1 MNHNNIKTNIW
12 IDCDPGIDDA
22 VALAM
27 AAASRE
33 QLHLLGVST
42 VAGNQTSD
50 RVTGNALKLMT
61 FFGMDD
67 VPVVRGARG
76 PLVRPVEPAEDIHGA
91 DGLGGCVL
99 PETEKKTASESGIFY
114 MYSRI
119 MGLPEG
125 ETVTLVPTGPMT
137 NIALLL
143 RTFPEV
149 KERIGRIVFMG
160 GSSGA
165 GNVTPAAEFNIWADP
180 EAAQMVFAAG
190 LPMVMCGLDVTLQ
203 SGLYGGQI
211 EKLCRSDR
219 QAERACGRMLRFYLD
234 TTRHEGEENM
244 VAIHDAVT
252 ILYLTN
258 PELFAGRN
266 VTVNVD
272 CGWDAGRG
280 RTVCVDQTAQTVAAG
295 KEPGGAKPLDSLCKE
310 KSEEDGNHRQP
321 VYLLDQVNL
330 PEFQKILL
338 SKLRSLG

>member
-1 MNHNNIKTNIW
+1 MNKTNIW

-27 AAASRE
+27 AAASRN
-33 QLHLLGVST
+33 QLNILGIST

-50 RVTGNALKLMT
+50 RVTGNALKLTT

-91 DGLGGCVL
+91 DGLGGCGL

-165 GNVTPAAEFNIWADP
+165 VSYTHLT
-180 EAAQMVFAAG
+180 
-190 LPMVMCGLDVTLQ
+190 LPTKRIV
-203 SGLYGGQI
+203 
-211 EKLCRSDR
+211 
-219 QAERACGRMLRFYLD
+219 
-234 TTRHEGEENM
+234 
-244 VAIHDAVT
+244 
-252 ILYLTN
+252 
-258 PELFAGRN
+258 
-266 VTVNVD
+266 
-272 CGWDAGRG
+272 
-280 RTVCVDQTAQTVAAG
+280 
-295 KEPGGAKPLDSLCKE
+295 
-310 KSEEDGNHRQP
+310 
-321 VYLLDQVNL
+321 
-330 PEFQKILL
+330 
-338 SKLRSLG
+338 

>member
-1 MNHNNIKTNIW
+1 MEKINIW

-27 AAASRE
+27 AAASRDR
-33 QLHLLGVST
+33 LHILGIST

-50 RVTGNALKLMT
+50 RVTGNALKLAS
-61 FFGMDD
+61 FFSMDD

-76 PLVRPVEPAEDIHGA
+76 PLVREVEPAGDIHGA
-91 DGLGGCVL
+91 TGLGNCEL
-99 PETEKKTASESGIFY
+99 PATTKQTASESGIFY

-119 MGLPEG
+119 MELPEG
-125 ETVTLVPTGPMT
+125 KKVTLVPTGPLT

-143 RTFPEV
+143 RTFPQV
-149 KERIGRIVFMG
+149 QARIEKIVLMG
-160 GSSGA
+160 GSSSG

-190 LPMVMCGLDVTLQ
+190 LPTVMCGLDVTLK
-203 SGLYGGQI
+203 SGLDNGQI
-211 EKLCRSDR
+211 EELCRSR
-219 QAERACGRMLRFYLD
+219 HKVEQACGQMLAFYLD

-258 PELFAGRN
+258 PELFSGRN
-266 VTVNVD
+266 VSVSVD
-272 CGWDAGRG
+272 CSWDEERG
-280 RTVCVDQTAQTVAAG
+280 RTICTA
-295 KEPGGAKPLDSLCKE
+295 
-310 KSEEDGNHRQP
+310 DGQEQK

-330 PEFQKILL
+330 PEFQWVLL
-338 SKLRSLG
+338 AKLRSLS